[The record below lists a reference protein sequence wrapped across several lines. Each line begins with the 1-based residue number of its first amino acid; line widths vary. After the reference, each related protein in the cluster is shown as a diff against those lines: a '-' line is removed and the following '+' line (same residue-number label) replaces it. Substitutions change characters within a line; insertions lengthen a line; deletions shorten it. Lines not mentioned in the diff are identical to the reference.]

1 MKTRLIAVLMITLM
15 VLTVFSAV
23 AVTAKS
29 TSSASSISQSLKQ
42 SNKVTVIIKGKSG
55 GTSTNN
61 PYLVPIGQ
69 NRIWD
74 EKLFN
79 VHDTYISVQQNTVD
93 VTCSSVKS
101 TLSTDVNV
109 KGSAIMRSEG
119 DCFAWLG
126 VKFQI
131 AGITSQPVWNLIKN
145 KQVRISTTVDYTFTG
160 KANPETPKGTTD
172 AGVSNSLS
180 LIGGADPKNP
190 NIAQTIDSL
199 KQPGTISMTQVTTS
213 ITTTL
218 DKLGTGIPGQC
229 EIAVPLATGAYGD
242 EGGVAEATG
251 NAVVTNIQLTWV

>member
-1 MKTRLIAVLMITLM
+1 MRTRLVAVIMIALM
-15 VLTVFSAV
+15 VLTVFSTV

-29 TSSASSISQSLKQ
+29 TNRASSITQSLTQ
-42 SNKVTVIIKGKSG
+42 SNKITVVIKGNGG
-55 GTSTNN
+55 GTGVSN
-61 PYLVPIGQ
+61 PYLVPLGQ
-69 NRIWD
+69 NRVWD

-109 KGSAIMRSEG
+109 KGSAIMHSEG

-131 AGITSQPVWNLIKN
+131 AGVTSQPVWNLIKN

-160 KANPETPKGTTD
+160 KANPETPKPPVY

-199 KQPGTISMTQVTTS
+199 NQPGPISRTQVTTS